1 MSALRFLLGL
11 LLLAATGAF
20 AVAAD
25 NAPTCGDFLAQLGK
39 KPKHLEYTGC
49 KHNEGGQQEE
59 WIAQYRV
66 TGVHAAEVE
75 AFFVKTFRMTWLK
88 KSCCQ
93 WDGGTGSY
101 MQRSDRLFG
110 VEMTSEEDNKE
121 TASRS
126 RSIWAKIPFFYVQIS
141 LTTSS
146 P

>member
-1 MSALRFLLGL
+1 MSILRSLVGVVLLVATAS
-11 LLLAATGAF
+11 LAI
-20 AVAAD
+20 AAD
-25 NAPTCGDFLAQLGK
+25 TAPTCGDFLAQLGK
-39 KPKHLEYTGC
+39 KPNHLEYTGC

-66 TGVHAAEVE
+66 PGAHAAEVE
-75 AFFVKTFRMTWLK
+75 AFFVKTFRMTRLK

-93 WDGGTGSY
+93 WDGGMGSY
-101 MQRSDRLFG
+101 EQRSDRLFG
-110 VEMTSEEDNKE
+110 VEMTSEEDNEK

-126 RSIWAKIPFFYVQIS
+126 RSVWPKIPFFYVQVS